1 MIDPLHP
8 PEFRPDGGR
17 WGMLLAHLFVAGAY
31 LAAGALSLAVY
42 PAGNGLA
49 GIWPAAGIA
58 VAAVLILGPSAS
70 LSVLAGDLLVGLY
83 AGLAPAPA
91 LVSALA
97 SAGESL
103 LAWFLL
109 TRVHPIDTRL
119 ARVRDVAAFIG
130 LGVVLTSV
138 LCFIIRLVLP
148 VTAGGPAAGAPADLA
163 AAAALGHGLGV
174 LIVAP
179 VVLTWRAQ
187 PAAPRLSIELLL
199 LLLATVLINVGT
211 FSASLLTPG
220 SPLLYAV
227 YLAVLWAALRF
238 GPRETSAVL
247 LVTAL
252 FAMWAAG
259 RGSGP
264 FLLASP
270 RETLSSLGLFL
281 LVSATTALLLAAAVR
296 EKQASDRRVAES
308 EIVHRTLIEQ
318 MGEGVVMIDSSG
330 RLMFVSDRF
339 CEICGQQRERL
350 MGTLLADIVREADRA
365 AIGAALQAS
374 VAGSD
379 TRIETVLMQP
389 SGQALTV
396 SLALRRLAEAQ
407 GGGAVTLAVLS
418 DVTERRWAEERARLH
433 LQQLAH
439 MGRLKSMDEMA
450 IALAHEITQPL
461 TAIMSYTQAGR
472 RLLSAGH
479 ADDPALAEAL
489 AGANGEARRARSIVH
504 RIRDFVQNRPA
515 RPVIIEAAFL
525 VREAARFAEPEARQ
539 HGIELRLELGG
550 ASCSV
555 HADPIQIQQVL
566 LNLVRNAVEAI
577 AMAASP
583 QRRVTLRVRLLE
595 GSAVEFV
602 VEDSGPGVPSAHIA
616 RLFEPFFTT
625 KEDGVGIGLALCHSI
640 VDAHGGHI
648 RAEPRPDG
656 GAVFLFTLPAVTH
669 ANRAK
674 S

>member
-1 MIDPLHP
+1 
-8 PEFRPDGGR
+8 
-17 WGMLLAHLFVAGAY
+17 MLIVHLLVAGAY
-31 LAAGALSLAVY
+31 FGAGAISLAVY

-83 AGLAPAPA
+83 AGLAPTP
-91 LVSALA
+91 ALA
-97 SAGESL
+97 SALTGAVEAL
-103 LAWFLL
+103 LAWYLL
-109 TRVHPIDTRL
+109 SRVQPIDTRL
-119 ARVRDVAAFIG
+119 GRVHDVAAFIG

-138 LCFIIRLVLP
+138 LCYIIRSMLP
-148 VTAGGPAAGAPADLA
+148 VTAGGPAAGASTDLV

-187 PAAPRLSIELLL
+187 PVPPRLSIELLL
-199 LLLATVLINVGT
+199 LLLATVLINIGT

-227 YLAVLWAALRF
+227 YLVVLWAALRF

-270 RETLSSLGLFL
+270 REALSSLGLFL

-296 EKQASDRRVAES
+296 EKQSSDRRVAES

-318 MGEGVVMIDSSG
+318 MGEGVVMIDSLG
-330 RLMFVSDRF
+330 RLTFASDRF

-350 MGTLLADIVREADRA
+350 LGARLADIVREADRA
-365 AIGAALQAS
+365 AIEAALQAS
-374 VAGSD
+374 VTGSD

-389 SGQALTV
+389 SGQAPTV
-396 SLALRRLAEAQ
+396 SLALRRLADAQ

-418 DVTERRWAEERARLH
+418 DVTERRRAEERARLH

-472 RLLSAGH
+472 RLLSTGQ

-489 AGANGEARRARSIVH
+489 AGANGEARRARAIVH

-515 RPVIIEAAFL
+515 RPVAIEAAFL
-525 VREAARFAEPEARQ
+525 VREAASFAEPEARQ
-539 HGIELRLELGG
+539 HGVELRLDLGG

-566 LNLVRNAVEAI
+566 LNMVRNAVEAI
-577 AMAASP
+577 ATAACP

-595 GSAVEFV
+595 ENAVEFA
-602 VEDSGPGVPSAHIA
+602 VEDSGPGLPEAHLD
-616 RLFEPFFTT
+616 RVFDPFFTT

-640 VDAHGGHI
+640 VDAHGGSI
-648 RAEPRPDG
+648 RAEPHPDG
-656 GAVFLFTLPAVTH
+656 GTVFLFTLPAVTH
-669 ANRAK
+669 ATRTNA
-674 S
+674 

>member
-1 MIDPLHP
+1 M
-8 PEFRPDGGR
+8 R
-17 WGMLLAHLFVAGAY
+17 WRTLFAHLLVAGAY
-31 LAAGALSLAVY
+31 LGAGALSLAVY

-70 LSVLAGDLLVGLY
+70 LGVLAGDLFAGIY

-103 LAWFLL
+103 LGWYLL
-109 TRVHPIDTRL
+109 ARVRPIDTRL
-119 ARVRDVAAFIG
+119 ARVRDVAGFIG
-130 LGVVLTSV
+130 LGVVLTSA
-138 LCFIIRLVLP
+138 LCFAIRLLLP
-148 VTAGGPAAGAPADLA
+148 FPAGGLAAGASAELA

-174 LIVAP
+174 LVVTP
-179 VVLTWRAQ
+179 VVLTWRAH

-199 LLLATVLINVGT
+199 LMLATVLLNIGT
-211 FSASLLTPG
+211 FSASLLSPG

-227 YLAVLWAALRF
+227 YLVVLWAALRF

-247 LVTAL
+247 LVTAF

-264 FLLASP
+264 FLLSSP
-270 RETLSSLGLFL
+270 SEALSSLGLFL

-308 EIVHRTLIEQ
+308 EVVHRTLIEQ
-318 MGEGVVMIDSSG
+318 MGEGVVMIDALG
-330 RLMFVSDRF
+330 RLSYVSDRF

-350 MGTLLADIVREADRA
+350 LGRPLAELVRETDRA
-365 AIGAALQAS
+365 AIEEALRAFVS
-374 VAGSD
+374 GSD
-379 TRIETVLMQP
+379 TRMETVLMPP

-396 SLALRRLAEAQ
+396 SLALRRLAKAQ
-407 GGGAVTLAVLS
+407 GGSAVTLAVLS
-418 DVTERRWAEERARLH
+418 DVTERRRAEEVARLH

-489 AGANGEARRARSIVH
+489 AGADGEARRARSIVH
-504 RIRDFVQNRPA
+504 RIRDFAQNRPA
-515 RPVIIEAAFL
+515 RPVNIEAAFL
-525 VREAARFAEPEARQ
+525 VRESVRLVEPEARQ
-539 HGIELRLELGG
+539 HGVDLRTELAG

-566 LNLVRNAVEAI
+566 LNLVRNAIEAI
-577 AMAASP
+577 ATAASP
-583 QRRVTLRVRLLE
+583 VCHVTVRARLLDE
-595 GSAVEFV
+595 GVVEFA
-602 VEDSGPGVPSAHIA
+602 VEDSGPGIPEAHIE
-616 RLFEPFFTT
+616 RVFEPFFTT
-625 KEDGVGIGLALCHSI
+625 KEDGVGIGLALCRSI
-640 VDAHGGHI
+640 VDAHGGRI
-648 RAEPRPDG
+648 RAAPHPDG
-656 GAVFLFTLPAVTH
+656 GVAFRFTLPASTDGT
-669 ANRAK
+669 RTL